1 MLSSSVIISVSF
13 LYIGLLFAIAYYC
26 DKRADAGRSVI
37 ANPYVYALSIAVYCT
52 SWTFFGSVGR
62 AATTGVGFLPIYIGP
77 TLTFIIGWMV
87 IRKII
92 RISKA
97 NRITSIADF
106 IASRYGNSFALG
118 ALVSIIAVIGIP
130 PYISLQLKAISTSFS
145 ILQGYPSIIMPQDV
159 NGTSLL
165 HDTEFYVTLLMASFA
180 IVFGTRHIDASEHHE
195 GMVAAIAFESVVKLV
210 AFLSVGLFVTFGLF
224 NGFSD
229 IFARAE
235 ASPDLKR
242 LFTINGIS
250 GHVSWIT
257 LTILS
262 MAAIVVLPRQFQVVV
277 VENIDERH
285 LKKAMWLFPL
295 YLLLINIF
303 VLPVAFAG
311 LLMFPDGSV
320 KPDTFVLTIAMKDQQ
335 PLLALLAFIGGL
347 SAATGMIIM
356 EAIALATMVSNDL
369 VMPLLLRMDWLRMR
383 MRDDLTGI
391 LLAIR
396 RGTILLVLFLG
407 YLYASTLGTSYALV
421 TIGLVSFVA
430 VLQFAPAII
439 AGIYWKGATKA
450 GALAGL
456 AGGFA
461 LWTYTLLLPSFARSG
476 WLSASFADH
485 GPYGLALLKP
495 YALFGLEGLDP
506 ISHATIWTMVFNVAL
521 LAGVSLFTSQSML
534 ERSQAVHFVDAFK
547 QSQGNGG
554 EWRGRASA
562 DELWSLLARF
572 LGAARTETALARFE
586 KEYGRTLVLHGPADS
601 DVVSFVKRQLA
612 GVIGAASARI
622 MVASVLREEMQDL
635 DEVTRILDEASQL
648 VVYSRRLESK
658 SRELEAATAELQGA
672 NVRLRELDKLKD
684 DFMAT
689 VSHEIRTPL
698 TSIRSFS
705 EILRDNPDIE
715 LEERQ
720 EFISIIVLESER
732 LSRLINDILDLAKME
747 AGTTQWVF
755 EVTDPKPV
763 IEQALAATSGLFAK
777 SASAK
782 LRTVIAEKLEP
793 VRIDRDRFTQVIV
806 NLVSNAVKFC
816 DRDHGLV
823 TVKAWQE
830 DGLIRV
836 DVIDNGQ
843 GIAAQD
849 QEKIFERFQQAGNTL
864 TDKPQGTGLGLPI
877 CRQILQEFGGE
888 VWVTSEA
895 GKGAVFSFRVPI
907 AADAPATAEH
917 GPSLAQDAVL
927 DAI

>member
-235 ASPDLKR
+235 ASPDLQR

-476 WLSASFADH
+476 WMSASFADH

-612 GVIGAASARI
+612 GVIGA
-622 MVASVLREEMQDL
+622 
-635 DEVTRILDEASQL
+635 
-648 VVYSRRLESK
+648 
-658 SRELEAATAELQGA
+658 
-672 NVRLRELDKLKD
+672 
-684 DFMAT
+684 
-689 VSHEIRTPL
+689 
-698 TSIRSFS
+698 
-705 EILRDNPDIE
+705 
-715 LEERQ
+715 
-720 EFISIIVLESER
+720 
-732 LSRLINDILDLAKME
+732 
-747 AGTTQWVF
+747 
-755 EVTDPKPV
+755 
-763 IEQALAATSGLFAK
+763 
-777 SASAK
+777 
-782 LRTVIAEKLEP
+782 
-793 VRIDRDRFTQVIV
+793 
-806 NLVSNAVKFC
+806 
-816 DRDHGLV
+816 
-823 TVKAWQE
+823 
-830 DGLIRV
+830 
-836 DVIDNGQ
+836 
-843 GIAAQD
+843 
-849 QEKIFERFQQAGNTL
+849 
-864 TDKPQGTGLGLPI
+864 
-877 CRQILQEFGGE
+877 
-888 VWVTSEA
+888 
-895 GKGAVFSFRVPI
+895 
-907 AADAPATAEH
+907 
-917 GPSLAQDAVL
+917 
-927 DAI
+927 